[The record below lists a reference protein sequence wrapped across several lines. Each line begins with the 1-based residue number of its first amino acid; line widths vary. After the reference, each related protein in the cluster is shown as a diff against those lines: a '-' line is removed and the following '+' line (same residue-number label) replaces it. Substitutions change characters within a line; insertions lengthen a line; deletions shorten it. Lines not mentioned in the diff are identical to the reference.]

1 MRLSFKEGMVKEV
14 GRKLREL
21 RHIEGVVAVYDVL
34 RDDQE
39 FGLDMT
45 SGSLMMLWLVLGV
58 GSLWEAVG
66 IIDLL
71 YHSPV

>member
-1 MRLSFKEGMVKEV
+1 MVKEV

-39 FGLDMT
+39 FGLDMM

>member
-1 MRLSFKEGMVKEV
+1 MVKEV

-39 FGLDMT
+39 FGLDMM
-45 SGSLMMLWLVLGV
+45 SGSLMMPWLVLGV